1 MIFAEDPHR
10 LMFGSI
16 ACGETEVDDL
26 RDQPDAPRRPCLV
39 HVGVHHAVAQ
49 PAQAGHV
56 VDGGDHGG
64 ADHGDDA
71 GPPCPGDACTA
82 GNACACSGDACA
94 CSKLKSEVTDADGKI
109 TYKEGNAIPNTNTDG
124 SDPTDKTCPPGA
136 FLNPGARNF
145 NFAGQADLIDPCPSP
160 APPPPSPPKPMPS
173 RLVTVEDIVLGVNIA
188 ASVLGVTSLLGLGL
202 ACARRGGCAHNFFG
216 GLYFVASIPVW
227 VALGFVCA
235 FALAFRDEAEL
246 LVGQYWNC
254 LRTARTTDAVAGG
267 RAWEVAAAVYESI
280 TITAALLLGA
290 DLLLLLGLYAAG
302 GLIGWSKVSANLL
315 AAVNTSTA
323 VIGATLRT
331 PVGTVGARI

>member
-1 MIFAEDPHR
+1 MQTLRPLRRHVR
-10 LMFGSI
+10 L
-16 ACGETEVDDL
+16 A
-26 RDQPDAPRRPCLV
+26 ARP
-39 HVGVHHAVAQ
+39 
-49 PAQAGHV
+49 
-56 VDGGDHGG
+56 
-64 ADHGDDA
+64 
-71 GPPCPGDACTA
+71 
-82 GNACACSGDACA
+82 
-94 CSKLKSEVTDADGKI
+94 
-109 TYKEGNAIPNTNTDG
+109 
-124 SDPTDKTCPPGA
+124 
-136 FLNPGARNF
+136 
-145 NFAGQADLIDPCPSP
+145 
-160 APPPPSPPKPMPS
+160 
-173 RLVTVEDIVLGVNIA
+173 
-188 ASVLGVTSLLGLGL
+188 
-202 ACARRGGCAHNFFG
+202 RRGGCAHNFFG

-323 VIGATLRT
+323 VIGATLLT
-331 PVGTVGARI
+331 LGAGLRARAE